1 MFRTDPTLSL
11 VGDRRRIRFHDD
23 FVSIGRTNESRFLHF
38 AVPNTN
44 PNQEGQGLCCR
55 RTSGKQAARFIHPSK
70 LHFNQQQQQQHYR
83 SMMAHIC
90 TNKTKLFILSTLQIL
105 QKLNVMLNRC
115 PDFVCRRLRH
125 RCLDPSS
132 SEHLMTEQ
140 TNQSITHNRRQF
152 ISRVPGKQ
160 SINQHAAL
168 YPHITTCKRAAFDH
182 VEEKLPSR
190 LIISLLQENNEKK
203 EHQPMLKYHPLHF
216 FLIKGLLKKLL
227 EEKQDINLADNV
239 CLFSNEKKPT
249 NHAFFCV
256 SSFSL
261 LCVVS
266 YESNALT
273 SASIYVHML
282 KRRQLGLEYVFN
294 YYKLGRKSSQPNTS
308 MLDYIT
314 LSQTVADLV

>member
-1 MFRTDPTLSL
+1 MIIIRTIMFRTDPTLSL
-11 VGDRRRIRFHDD
+11 VGDRRRIRFHDY

-70 LHFNQQQQQQHYR
+70 LHFNQQQQQQQQQHYR

-90 TNKTKLFILSTLQIL
+90 TNEMKLFILSTLQIL

-115 PDFVCRRLRH
+115 PDFVCCRLRH
-125 RCLDPSS
+125 CCLDPSS

-140 TNQSITHNRRQF
+140 TNQAVVGQVSLSH
-152 ISRVPGKQ
+152 VVL
-160 SINQHAAL
+160 L
-168 YPHITTCKRAAFDH
+168 Y
-182 VEEKLPSR
+182 
-190 LIISLLQENNEKK
+190 
-203 EHQPMLKYHPLHF
+203 
-216 FLIKGLLKKLL
+216 KKLSR
-227 EEKQDINLADNV
+227 KV
-239 CLFSNEKKPT
+239 
-249 NHAFFCV
+249 
-256 SSFSL
+256 
-261 LCVVS
+261 
-266 YESNALT
+266 
-273 SASIYVHML
+273 M
-282 KRRQLGLEYVFN
+282 FN